1 MSSLSAQGGLP
12 FLTPRLALATLSD
25 VDRQSRLEKA
35 QLYFI
40 CDSRPGGREL
50 TDLLPRALAGGV
62 DLFQLRDKRLSDD
75 ELRAQAEVA
84 SAICHRANA
93 LFILNDRPDL
103 AGECGADG
111 VHIGQDDT
119 TIEAA
124 RVIVG
129 PEMLIG
135 ISTHSPAQLDA
146 AAGADYAGVGPV
158 HETPTK
164 PGRAA
169 VGLGYVRYAAAHAT
183 LPFFAIGGVDSSNVA
198 AVVTAGA
205 HRVAAVRAIAEA
217 DDPELAARQLRAAIE
232 AGAID
237 AAA

>member
-1 MSSLSAQGGLP
+1 M
-12 FLTPRLALATLSD
+12 
-25 VDRQSRLEKA
+25 DRQSRLEKA

-84 SAICHRANA
+84 SAICREAGA
-93 LFILNDRPDL
+93 LFIINDRPDL
-103 AGECGADG
+103 ATACGADG
-111 VHIGQDDT
+111 VHIGQEDT

-124 RVIVG
+124 RAAVG
-129 PEMLIG
+129 PDLLIG
-135 ISTHSPAQLDA
+135 VSTHSPAQLDA

-158 HETPTK
+158 HATPTK

-169 VGLGYVRYAAAHAT
+169 VGLDYVRHAAAHTT
-183 LPFFAIGGVDSSNVA
+183 LPFFAIGGIDSANVA
-198 AVVTAGA
+198 EVVAAGA
-205 HRVAAVRAIAEA
+205 QRIAVVRAIADA
-217 DDPELAARQLRAAIE
+217 DDPEYAARRLRAAIE
-232 AGAID
+232 DGAIN